1 MPWIGASIQPTGTS
15 HIFSWRGQDPYQDQ
29 FETPYQAAWKR
40 NVWGFKEKLKLVLQR
55 PLHLKILKYLEIV
68 HCRICREVVVPDKSG
83 SCSRRGCVTCHQ
95 WLLSGAE
102 RWKAESNSQNL
113 SKDLKGCSTC
123 YTCSLEYLEL
133 MSRQLASRMF
143 LTNCRW
149 SLLQRWAVPGPC
161 GSDFKRIK
169 LTPIAPRNA
178 NSIQHLSTVHTV
190 PL

>member
-1 MPWIGASIQPTGTS
+1 MRVFSQLAH
-15 HIFSWRGQDPYQDQ
+15 HIFSADVVRTLTRISLKVWNAISSRM
-29 FETPYQAAWKR
+29 ETECLRILRKIKACSAATFALE
-40 NVWGFKEKLKLVLQR
+40 N
-55 PLHLKILKYLEIV
+55 LEIV